1 MRVLYTAD
9 WHLGKTLRGVSL
21 HEDQADVLDQVFRT
35 VVDEAVE
42 LLLIAGDVYDKASPS
57 EAAMKLYS
65 DFLERVHEEAE
76 AAIVVIAGNHDSG
89 QRLGTASKLFDR
101 RRILVRGPIE
111 QDEVPLTLEDSHGA
125 VAISAL
131 PYGAIYAAR
140 RAFGVEGIRSPEDVL
155 RAQIQAA
162 KAHVPEGVRWIVVAH
177 AFVTNCQPTE
187 SERRLSVGTVET
199 ISAGIFDGA
208 HYVALGHLHRPQT
221 AGANTIRYSG
231 SPLAFGFDE
240 AGTTKSMTVF
250 DLDGSGQV
258 VDLRAVDFKP
268 LRPVREVRGLLDEL
282 VADAKANPS
291 EDYTG
296 AAASAD
302 RTELAFANAKAE
314 FAERLGEAGLDEASF
329 EIAKTDVRQCELLE
343 EQINS
348 YNQRVAANKAQLERL
363 AREIGDN
370 CSPDIEALAAAK
382 DTAQS
387 KLESSQQ
394 TLTRSKRDLEA
405 KHDTQHKVQAL
416 STRISALE
424 AKYGPVG
431 GLSDLVNGNNDRKVR
446 LPDFAIAAM
455 FDEVLVAANQ
465 RLGPMTGGRYQL
477 LRPDDV
483 VGGRQKRGLDIAVF
497 DANTEKSRP
506 TKTLSGGEGFQA
518 SLALALGLSDV
529 VQQNSGGIKLDA
541 IFIDEG
547 FGTLDEDTLNTALE
561 TLYEL
566 TNDKRSVGLISH
578 TEQVKSMI
586 TEGFDIEVTPSG
598 SHIRPRRHAA

>member
-1 MRVLYTAD
+1 MRVLHTAD

-21 HEDQADVLDQVFRT
+21 HEDQAHVLDQVFRT

-65 DFLERVHEEAE
+65 DFLERVHEETE

-131 PYGAIYAAR
+131 PYGEIYAAR
-140 RAFGVEGIRSPEDVL
+140 RAFDTEGIRSPEDVL
-155 RAQIQAA
+155 RAQIEAA
-162 KAHVPEGVRWIVVAH
+162 KAHVPEGARWIVVAH

-291 EDYTG
+291 EDYIR
-296 AAASAD
+296 AI
-302 RTELAFANAKAE
+302 L
-314 FAERLGEAGLDEASF
+314 LDEGALI
-329 EIAKTDVRQCELLE
+329 EPA
-343 EQINS
+343 
-348 YNQRVAANKAQLERL
+348 AQLRPHYPNILQTLRERKQDL
-363 AREIGDN
+363 VMSSAGR
-370 CSPDIEALAAAK
+370 AL
-382 DTAQS
+382 S
-387 KLESSQQ
+387 KLDDPVGVIGEF
-394 TLTRSKRDLEA
+394 LTYVRGEDVTERETEVVKTVLD
-405 KHDTQHKVQAL
+405 QP
-416 STRISALE
+416 ALE
-424 AKYGPVG
+424 DM
-431 GLSDLVNGNNDRKVR
+431 S
-446 LPDFAIAAM
+446 
-455 FDEVLVAANQ
+455 
-465 RLGPMTGGRYQL
+465 
-477 LRPDDV
+477 
-483 VGGRQKRGLDIAVF
+483 
-497 DANTEKSRP
+497 
-506 TKTLSGGEGFQA
+506 
-518 SLALALGLSDV
+518 
-529 VQQNSGGIKLDA
+529 
-541 IFIDEG
+541 
-547 FGTLDEDTLNTALE
+547 
-561 TLYEL
+561 
-566 TNDKRSVGLISH
+566 
-578 TEQVKSMI
+578 
-586 TEGFDIEVTPSG
+586 
-598 SHIRPRRHAA
+598 